1 MADARELVKFIV
13 RLGGP
18 GMGYA
23 PSVAVDAPRTAT
35 VVLAGYAK
43 QERDFLQ
50 KVFND
55 RANAFTQ
62 ECDWVFQTRDS
73 VAAVLALLR
82 RDRIPVILCDEE
94 MGPDGWKELL
104 DRFGLLSHPP
114 CLIVTS
120 RLADDYLWAEAL
132 NLGAYDVL
140 ARPFD
145 RAEVVRT
152 VSQARLHWQNGS
164 NRRAAAARTVA

>member
-1 MADARELVKFIV
+1 
-13 RLGGP
+13 
-18 GMGYA
+18 MGYA
-23 PSVAVDAPRTAT
+23 PSIAVDAPRTAT

-50 KVFND
+50 KVFNS
-55 RANAFTQ
+55 RENLLAP
-62 ECDWVFQTRDS
+62 EYDWIFQTKDS
-73 VAAVLALLR
+73 VAAILALLK
-82 RDRIPVILCDEE
+82 RDRIPVILCDEA

-104 DRFGLLSHPP
+104 DRFALLTRPP

-145 RAEVVRT
+145 RAEVIRT
-152 VSQARLHWQNGS
+152 VCQARLHWHSGS
-164 NRRAAAARTVA
+164 TLCEAAARTVA

>member
-1 MADARELVKFIV
+1 
-13 RLGGP
+13 
-18 GMGYA
+18 MGYA
-23 PSVAVDAPRTAT
+23 PSIAVDAPQTAT

-55 RANAFTQ
+55 RENSLPPD
-62 ECDWVFQTRDS
+62 CDWIFQPKDS
-73 VAAVLALLR
+73 VAAVLALVK

-104 DRFGLLSHPP
+104 DRFGLLSRPP

-145 RAEVVRT
+145 RVEVVRT
-152 VSQARLHWQNGS
+152 VCQARLHWQSGS
-164 NRRAAAARTVA
+164 KVCAAAARTVA